1 VDEVVLCPAVVLRD
15 LGCLCQDPG
24 KSLGFGELSN
34 VSLKL
39 ELIHGL
45 CGKDAPLDMDVLLRV
60 ACEACS
66 EKFYFGVSIDWP
78 SHRSNTEEVDG
89 LEESEVE
96 ITLVVLTV
104 HRHIKFGILS
114 LGPYRCMATDMS
126 WLSTWQSTTK
136 RVILHASF
144 RDG

>member
-1 VDEVVLCPAVVLRD
+1 VDEVVLCPAVVLRN
-15 LGCLCQDPG
+15 LGCLCQDSG
-24 KSLGFGELSN
+24 KSLDFCELSN
-34 VSLKL
+34 VSFKL

-45 CGKDAPLDMDVLLRV
+45 CRKDAPLDMDVLLRV

-66 EKFYFGVSIDWP
+66 EKFYFGVTVDWP
-78 SHRSNTEEVDG
+78 SHRSNSEEVDG
-89 LEESEVE
+89 LEESKVE

-104 HRHIKFGILS
+104 HRHIKFGILR
-114 LGPYRCMATDMS
+114 LGPHRCVATDMS
-126 WLSTWQSTTK
+126 WLSTWQSATK

>member
-1 VDEVVLCPAVVLRD
+1 MDEVVLCPGVVLRD
-15 LGCLCQDPG
+15 LGGLCQKPG
-24 KSLGFGELSN
+24 QPLYFGELPD

-39 ELIHGL
+39 ELIHRL
-45 CGKDAPLDMDVLLRV
+45 CWKDAPFKMNVLLRV
-60 ACEACS
+60 AREACS
-66 EKFYFGVSIDWP
+66 EKFYFGVSFNWP
-78 SHRSNTEEVDG
+78 RHRSNTEEVDG

-96 ITLVVLTV
+96 ITLVIQAV
-104 HRHIKFGILS
+104 HRHIKFCILS
-114 LGPYRCMATDMS
+114 LRPHRCMATDMS